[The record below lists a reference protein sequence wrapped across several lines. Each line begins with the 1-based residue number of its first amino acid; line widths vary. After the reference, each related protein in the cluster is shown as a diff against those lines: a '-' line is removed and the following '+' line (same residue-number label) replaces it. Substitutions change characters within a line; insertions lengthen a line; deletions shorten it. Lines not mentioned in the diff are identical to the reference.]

1 MKNFYS
7 QRFNEIQKIHN
18 NLDVKEIIKIEN
30 IIRSTKNKNKKIF
43 VFGNGGSSSTASHFC
58 VDLSLNLKIKA
69 INFNEYNLITCYA
82 NDFGYE
88 NWVKKVLEKYSEK
101 GDLLILISCSGN
113 SMNLVN
119 GNKFALKKKLNV
131 LTLTGCQKNNKL
143 RKEKNLLNLWVN
155 SKKYN
160 IIEIIHHMI
169 LLNIIDKL
177 SAK

>member
-1 MKNFYS
+1 MESFYS
-7 QRFNEIQKIHN
+7 NRFNEIQKIYN
-18 NLDVKEIIKIEN
+18 NLDFKEIIKIEK
-30 IIRSTKNKNKKIF
+30 IIKSIKNSNKKVF

-69 INFNEYNLITCYA
+69 INFNEYNLITCFA

-119 GNKFALKKKLNV
+119 GNKFALKKKLSV
-131 LTLTGCQKNNKL
+131 VTLTGCEKNNKL
-143 RKEKNLLNLWVN
+143 RKQKNLSNLWVD

-177 SAK
+177 NCK

>member
-43 VFGNGGSSSTASHFC
+43 VFCNGGSSSTASHFC

>member
-7 QRFNEIQKIHN
+7 QRFKEIQKIHN